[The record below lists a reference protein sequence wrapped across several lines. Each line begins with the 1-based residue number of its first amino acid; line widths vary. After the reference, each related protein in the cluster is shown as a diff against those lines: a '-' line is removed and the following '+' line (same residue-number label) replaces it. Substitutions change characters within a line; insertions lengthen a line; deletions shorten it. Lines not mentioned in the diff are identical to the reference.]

1 MSENKKNK
9 LVVFLDIPGWGVS
22 LNSENNAIRKAN
34 IPGFKELVSQYPAT
48 VISLSNLSPS
58 DFYSRLGLGKNVLE
72 PDFSN
77 HLSVSKIISQASLSQ
92 LKITESDDFPLASVF
107 FNNNDSRFLG
117 EDWLI
122 TDNKNKDVLNFFN
135 KNNLVE
141 VLCKNI
147 RSGRYNFI
155 LSILSNISHEV
166 LAGDFLAI
174 ISAVEEVSLYLEKI
188 SRAVLSAD
196 GVLIIS
202 SSQGGA
208 EDAYNVG
215 TGIANKKRTTN
226 LAPFIVVG
234 HDFHGKN
241 IGLEDAPNND
251 LSLISAQGTYLDIAP
266 TILKILDLKI
276 PPEMEGESLL

>member
-9 LVVFLDIPGWGVS
+9 LVVFLDIPGWGIS

-34 IPGFKELVSQYPAT
+34 IPGFKELVAQYPAT
-48 VISLSNLSPS
+48 VISLPNLSPS
-58 DFYSRLGLGKNVLE
+58 DFYGRLGLGKNFSE
-72 PDFSN
+72 SDFSN
-77 HLSVSKIISQASLSQ
+77 YLSISKIISQAGLNQ

-107 FNNNDSRFLG
+107 FNNHNSRFLG

-122 TDNKNKDVLNFFN
+122 TDNKNLDVLKIFN

-147 RSGRYNFI
+147 KSGRYNFI
-155 LSILSNISHEV
+155 LSILSNISRDV
-166 LAGDFLAI
+166 LTGDFLSVV
-174 ISAVEEVSLYLEKI
+174 SAVEDVSLYLEKI
-188 SRAVLSAD
+188 SRAVISVD

-202 SSQGGA
+202 SSHGGA
-208 EDAYNVG
+208 EDVYNIG

-226 LAPFIVVG
+226 LAPFMVVG
-234 HDFHGKN
+234 NDFHGKT

-251 LSLISAQGTYLDIAP
+251 LSLISSQGTYLDIAP

-276 PPEMEGESLL
+276 SPEMEGKSLL